1 MDLQLRG
8 RRCLVTGASA
18 GIGASIARIL
28 ACEGATVVVVA
39 RRADRLEALADE
51 CAGNG
56 SLRPIV
62 VAGDIAKKEEVGRIA
77 DAAARAVGPIQV
89 LVNCAG
95 GSRPAPLEAAE
106 ELWEEAF
113 AINFSAGRRLSH
125 ALIPEMRK
133 ARWGRIINV
142 TSLMEPLSLNAAI
155 AAKAAFN
162 LWAKGISRD
171 LAPEGITVNTIA
183 PGRIE
188 SEQVNERLFADEQSR
203 HKFAERHIPMGY
215 FGIPEDLANLAVFLA
230 SPLSRYI
237 TGALIPVDGGMK
249 YAAA

>member
-1 MDLQLRG
+1 VDLQLKG

-18 GIGASIARIL
+18 GIGASITRVLAR
-28 ACEGATVVVVA
+28 EGAAVVAVA
-39 RRADRLEALADE
+39 RRADRLEALVDDCVKTGA
-51 CAGNG
+51 
-56 SLRPIV
+56 LRLLPL
-62 VAGDIAKKEEVGRIA
+62 AGDITKKEEVARIA
-77 DAAARAVGPIQV
+77 RTAADAVGPIEV

-95 GSRPAPLEAAE
+95 GSRPAPLDLAE
-106 ELWEEAF
+106 ELWDEAF
-113 AINFSAGRRLSH
+113 AINFDAGRRLSH
-125 ALIPEMRK
+125 ALLPDMRK

-188 SEQVNERLFADEQSR
+188 SEQVNERLFSDEQAR
-203 HKFAERHIPMGY
+203 REFAERHIPMGF
-215 FGIPEDLANLAVFLA
+215 FGVPEDLANLAAFLA
-230 SPLSRYI
+230 SPLARYI